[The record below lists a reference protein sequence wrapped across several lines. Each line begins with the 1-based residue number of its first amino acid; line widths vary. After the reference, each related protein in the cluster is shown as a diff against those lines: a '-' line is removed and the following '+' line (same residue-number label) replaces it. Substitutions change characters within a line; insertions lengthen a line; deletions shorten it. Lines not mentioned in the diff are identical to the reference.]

1 MSERTTKTPQGKYL
15 AKGGE
20 LPDVPRD
27 IHSEVSMK
35 FKALQQR
42 RLAEGRPMID
52 GPSGWRKAR

>member
-1 MSERTTKTPQGKYL
+1 MSERTTKTPQGRYI

-27 IHSEVSMK
+27 IHGKVAVN
-35 FKALQQR
+35 FKAWQER
-42 RLAEGRPMID
+42 RIAAGKPLID